1 MAAMRGQG
9 SPDTLPGPRGGS
21 GPLRV
26 LLATEGFPAAP
37 GTGAGLGDLT
47 ETLVRQ
53 LPDIE
58 FVVWSLAS
66 GASGPSGP
74 SAGRQGELPPN
85 VSRVVE
91 VAPLLAL
98 KRLPQAP
105 KGVAG
110 IFNYRGR
117 PVPAVDL
124 CEMATGQPASERLS
138 TRIIIVNYQHENGT
152 EHLLGLIAENA
163 TEMLR
168 KNTKDFVDSGVT
180 MESAPYLG
188 PVLMDAQGNLLETE
202 EEIRVSE
209 LPGAVNEYINKM
221 HKGVKIKEASKISD
235 AQGMI
240 KYEADI
246 GKEDL
251 IFDNNGNFLK
261 SEKDHHDKDDE
272 KK

>member
-1 MAAMRGQG
+1 M
-9 SPDTLPGPRGGS
+9 LF
-21 GPLRV
+21 
-26 LLATEGFPAAP
+26 LLFQLGKDRYAL
-37 GTGAGLGDLT
+37 GA
-47 ETLVRQ
+47 
-53 LPDIE
+53 
-58 FVVWSLAS
+58 
-66 GASGPSGP
+66 
-74 SAGRQGELPPN
+74 
-85 VSRVVE
+85 SRVVE

-188 PVLMDAQGNLLETE
+188 PVLMDAQGP
-202 EEIRVSE
+202 IQW
-209 LPGAVNEYINKM
+209 VNEQRLLAES
-221 HKGVKIKEASKISD
+221 VRELLFAS
-235 AQGMI
+235 QPVT
-240 KYEADI
+240 
-246 GKEDL
+246 L
-251 IFDNNGNFLK
+251 
-261 SEKDHHDKDDE
+261 DDPSVG
-272 KK
+272 